1 MAEVDGT
8 RSWREELASL
18 VDTRVVYTADGV
30 EMETRNLDSFSLVSE
45 VFDTVE
51 GVEES
56 ESLKDQMKGFLK
68 ASAELVQDLG
78 RGCRDIIQQN
88 IMKEDSIIVK
98 KLAGPWTLV
107 SNRLRFLNEYLP
119 EDRDP
124 VHAWPVV
131 ISVVLLALIVLSIS
145 SERQSPTAMPKK
157 VYISPPSASRIQ
169 LPDGRY
175 LAYEDRGVPADRARF
190 SVVAPHSFLSSRFA
204 GIPGIKTSLLEE
216 FGIRLV
222 TYDLPGF
229 GESDPHPQRNL
240 HSSALDMLH
249 TADALGVKDKFW
261 VVGHSGSG
269 MHVWAAVRYI
279 PDRLAG
285 ATLFAPVCNPYDS
298 RMTKEER
305 QKIWSEWTLRR
316 KFLYFVARRFPIF
329 LPYFYRRSFLSGRH
343 SQPEKSLSLS
353 LGKKDRAM
361 MEEPS
366 FIDFWEKDVEES
378 IRQGNPKPFVE
389 EAVLQVSN
397 WGFSLAD
404 LQVQKNRQ
412 GKSLLLW
419 LKSLYSPAELDL
431 AGFLGP
437 IHIWQGTDDHVV
449 PPAMINFVHR
459 IVPGATV
466 HWLTGEGHLSYFY
479 LCEECH
485 RNIFLTLFGGPQG
498 PLDWTDEEVGEEY
511 QTITLEGNGN
521 GNGNDNG
528 NMDGTCLTTSED

>member
-1 MAEVDGT
+1 
-8 RSWREELASL
+8 
-18 VDTRVVYTADGV
+18 
-30 EMETRNLDSFSLVSE
+30 METRNLDSFSLVSE

>member
-18 VDTRVVYTADGV
+18 VDTRATYTGDWV
-30 EMETRNLDSFSLVSE
+30 EMETRNMDSFSPVSE

-51 GVEES
+51 SMEES

-68 ASAELVQDLG
+68 ASAELIKELG
-78 RGCRDIIQQN
+78 RGCLDIVQQN
-88 IMKEDSIIVK
+88 IIKEDSIVVK
-98 KLAGPWTLV
+98 KLAGPRALV
-107 SNRLRFLNEYLP
+107 STRLRFLNEYLP

-124 VHAWPVV
+124 LHAWPVV
-131 ISVVLLALIVLSIS
+131 ISVFLLALIVLSVS
-145 SERQSPTAMPKK
+145 SERQNPTAMPKK
-157 VYISPPSASRIQ
+157 VFIHPTSATRIQ

-175 LAYEDRGVPADRARF
+175 VAYEDRGVQADTARF

-216 FGIRLV
+216 FGVRLV

-229 GESDPHPQRNL
+229 GESDPHPRRNL
-240 HSSALDMLH
+240 NSSALDMLYI
-249 TADALGVKDKFW
+249 ADALGVKDKFW
-261 VVGHSGSG
+261 VIGHSGSG
-269 MHVWAAVRYI
+269 MHVWAAIRYI
-279 PDRLAG
+279 HDRLAG
-285 ATLFAPVCNPYDS
+285 ATLFAPVCNPYDL

-305 QKIWSEWTLRR
+305 KKIWSEWTLRR
-316 KFLYFVARRFPIF
+316 KFLYFLARRFPIF

-343 SQPEKSLSLS
+343 SQPEKSLSLT
-353 LGKKDRAM
+353 LGKKDRAL

-378 IRQGNPKPFVE
+378 IRQGSPKPFVE
-389 EAVLQVSN
+389 EAILQVSN

-419 LKSLYSPAELDL
+419 LKSFYSPAELDS

-437 IHIWQGTDDHVV
+437 IHIWQGMDDHVF

-466 HWLTGEGHLSYFY
+466 HWLPGEGHFSYFY

-485 RNIFLTLFGGPQG
+485 RNIFETLFGAPQG
-498 PLDWTDEEVGEEY
+498 PLDLTEEEVVEDY
-511 QTITLEGNGN
+511 QTTTFD
-521 GNGNDNG
+521 GNDNT
-528 NMDGTCLTTSED
+528 DGSCLTTSED